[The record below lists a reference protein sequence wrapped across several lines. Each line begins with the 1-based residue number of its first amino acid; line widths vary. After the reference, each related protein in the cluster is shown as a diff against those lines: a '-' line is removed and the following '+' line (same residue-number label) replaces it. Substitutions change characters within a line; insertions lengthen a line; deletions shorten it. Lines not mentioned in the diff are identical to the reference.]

1 MFKNITIKR
10 KLILQTAISV
20 FVILL
25 LVGVVINFTKSK
37 VDDLANTKINS
48 KILGSISLLLHETQK
63 ERGMTA
69 GFLGSNGKNFKDKIS
84 GQRELTN
91 VRISKIKKALK
102 ESNIQEID
110 LATFDAME
118 KALSEIGKINTIRS
132 QVDSLSIKTK
142 KAIAY
147 YTNMNSMFLNVI
159 VKISTFSKSPKAT
172 KEIIAYLS
180 FLLAKERAGIER
192 AVGTNITSTD
202 YFLPGFKSKFSGLID
217 NQIAFLSSFNDYA
230 SPDGRAYL
238 KKILDDDSV
247 REVDRMRQVILGANE
262 IGGFGV
268 DAQYWFDTISKKLV
282 LLKKTENFIIQNLRL
297 TDGTTL
303 ENVELASAFS
313 NLVHETQKERGATAG
328 FIGSKGKRF
337 AQKLPIQRIL
347 TNKKLA
353 IAKNTLASIGTMNLN
368 QEAKTYLKKAMIQL
382 NRLDKIRKNI
392 DQLSVSTGEALGYYT
407 GINTLFIDMIASIAK
422 DAQTVNEARDL
433 AAWYNF
439 IMSKERAG
447 IERAVMSNS
456 FARNK
461 FLPGMQEKFTKLVT
475 AQNGYLISFEKLATP
490 TVIAYYKKTVSGK
503 DVDEVNRMRRIAF
516 DTTSVGGFGIKYSY
530 WFDTITAKINLLKK
544 IDDYLFISLEKTI
557 DKQLKEET
565 STLYT
570 TIIIV
575 SIILVLILFLSKLI
589 SDMIIISID
598 NFQNGLLN
606 FFKYLNKEVDSISL
620 LKDDNKD
627 EIGKMAK
634 VVNENIDTIQ
644 KSMEEDKVFI
654 EDTQNIMSRVTKGWV
669 SQHIEANT
677 NNPSLNE
684 LKKTINFALE
694 NLEDR
699 FNIINVTLEDYSRN
713 NYIKAIELDDIEEN
727 GVLDVLVKNINVLR
741 NTITSLL
748 VENKKN
754 GLILLDSSDVLLQN
768 VDILNRNSNTA
779 AASLEET
786 AAALEEVTSNIS
798 GNNLNI
804 QEMSQLAKEVTQS
817 ANEGLTLANE
827 TTESMDNINN
837 EVNAIN
843 EAISIIDQIAFQTNI
858 LSLNAAV
865 EAATAGE
872 AGKGFAVVAQEV
884 RNLASRSAE
893 AASEIKSLVENATAK
908 ANDGKETADKMIE
921 GYTGLNNSISK
932 TIDLISDVENASK
945 EQEAGIIQ
953 INDAVNTL
961 DKQTQ
966 ENASIASQAN
976 EVSVKTDAIAKLIV
990 SNANEKEF
998 VGKDTI
1004 SI

>member
-382 NRLDKIRKNI
+382 TRLDKIRKNI